1 MTAAVAPGAT
11 LASLSPFVRGG
22 RTPLPGARVQTIER
36 PSAPSSPPPP
46 NRRADLLWIVLGLLA
61 VPVVAFLVL
70 SRWGVAAAVFVAFL
84 AGIGV
89 FVIRK
94 QVLFIEVVAF
104 CIHFDGIGLGP
115 IRAGRVLAAVAF
127 VVLLWKLLAE
137 RWRPPAVPALYWMP
151 PMALLILA
159 VASGAWSAEV
169 PSWMFQMGLLGLAFA
184 MWASTALL
192 VDSHANVMRYLRAYW
207 IGGLIG
213 GANGVVSVFIGGRSD
228 GFGGDP
234 NFFGL
239 LQASLIPLTIYYRR
253 NARTPGERL
262 MYSGVLVYVMLA
274 AAGAGSRS
282 GAIGAAL
289 ALMVS
294 MLTKPGLTPGR
305 RVRTA
310 AVALLAGGALFFGLF
325 FVNPVNAARGLNDRG
340 AGRLD
345 FWTVTIELIKEQPL
359 SGFGFGQVRVLIPE
373 RLASTPG
380 VLKLDEKR
388 TEVSAHNTFLD
399 IAGDL
404 GVVGLVA
411 WVAVFAVTLYG
422 FLRPRWP
429 QYRDASVTMAVMMT
443 PIFSGMLLLPLLNN
457 KLSWSLIGLAAALH
471 VPSRQA
477 RWRGYHQAASTSPG
491 TALDVVSRAPV
502 PVRAAGRGRLAQ
514 IHPLDPST
522 WTSPPLAR
530 FDLRVS
536 QRYRRLVVA
545 GALVG
550 GFVFGSVGGAL
561 PPQYVATAYIVVPG
575 LEESSGAERIDVSS
589 DQAQG
594 IHALVNSGAYAQA
607 LKELAGLDLSIP
619 EIEERVDVTRPD
631 FSVFLEITFTD
642 SDRAVDEQVL
652 PYLIPAL
659 DQVVADARRQSVDQV
674 ADEFRPVEPGQRR
687 FYTGPI
693 YVPVSDQAFV
703 ELVPRPVVWIAIVG
717 AATGSLVA
725 ATFVLLQQRR
735 PRVNNDDDLGRE
747 VGVGVWAHVARLGRR
762 FSASPDQLA
771 QVAASAADRTP
782 VPVATDP
789 AGVVAPPVRRFVVT
803 TPRPDRAAR
812 GLAAGLAATLAGQG
826 QRVVLVD
833 AQIDSPLL
841 SLRLAQGRRPGL
853 AQLVDGSATMPQVI
867 RRVLRP
873 TLPSAVRRALG
884 RDGDRLRFIPS
895 GVSRPRTD
903 LVLSPAVLDELGDDV
918 VVVVLAPA
926 LLSGAP
932 VSPWLSW
939 ADATLL
945 TVVEGR
951 TVTFDVEDAAGELR
965 ALAAPPYGVVMLD
978 V

>member
-1 MTAAVAPGAT
+1 M
-11 LASLSPFVRGG
+11 
-22 RTPLPGARVQTIER
+22 QTIER
-36 PSAPSSPPPP
+36 PNAAPSPPPP
-46 NRRADLLWIVLGLLA
+46 NRRADLLWILLGLLA

-84 AGIGV
+84 AGVGV

-115 IRAGRVLAAVAF
+115 VRAGRILAGVAV
-127 VVLLWKLLAE
+127 VVILWKLVAE

-151 PMALLILA
+151 PMVLLVMA

-169 PSWMFQMGLLGLAFA
+169 PSWIFQMSLLGLAFA
-184 MWASTALL
+184 MWGATALL
-192 VDSHANVMRYLRAYW
+192 VDSHDKVMRYLRAFW

-213 GANGVVSVFIGGRSD
+213 GANGVVSVFIGGRSE

-239 LQASLIPLTIYYRR
+239 LQASLIPLTIYSRR
-253 NARTPGERL
+253 NARSEAEKW
-262 MYSGVLVYVMLA
+262 MYSGVLVYVMVA

-294 MLTKPGLTPGR
+294 MLTKPGLSAGR
-305 RVRTA
+305 RVRTTVV
-310 AVALLAGGALFFGLF
+310 AVLAGGALFVGLF
-325 FVNPVNAARGLNDRG
+325 FVNPVNAARGFADRG

-380 VLKLDEKR
+380 VLELDEKR

-404 GVVGLVA
+404 GVVGLLA

-429 QYRDASVTMAVMMT
+429 QYRDASMTMAVMMT

-457 KLSWSLIGLAAALH
+457 KLSWSLIGLAAALQ
-471 VPSRQA
+471 VPSKQA
-477 RWRGYHQAASTSPG
+477 RWRGYYSASPTVPG
-491 TALDVVSRAPV
+491 TAVELSSRLPAP
-502 PVRAAGRGRLAQ
+502 AGRSGSGRVAQ
-514 IHPLDPST
+514 IQPLDPTS

-536 QRYRRLVVA
+536 QRYRRTVLA

-550 GFVFGSVGGAL
+550 GFLFGAVGGGL
-561 PPQYVATAYIVVPG
+561 PPRYVASASVVVPG
-575 LEESSGAERIDVSS
+575 LEESSGAQRINVSP

-607 LKELAGLDLSIP
+607 LRELSGLDLSIP
-619 EIEERVDVTRPD
+619 EIEDRVEVVRPD
-631 FSVFLEITFTD
+631 FSVYLEITFTD
-642 SDRAVDEQVL
+642 ADQAVSEQVL
-652 PYLIPAL
+652 PYLVPAL
-659 DQVVADARRQSVDQV
+659 DQVVAESRSVSIDQV
-674 ADEFRPVEPGQRR
+674 ADEFRPVEPGQQR
-687 FYTGPI
+687 FYTGPL
-693 YVPVSDQAFV
+693 YLPVSDEAFV
-703 ELVPRPVVWIAIVG
+703 ELLPRPVVWIVLVG

-725 ATFVLLQQRR
+725 AAGVLLQQRR
-735 PRVNNDDDLGRE
+735 PRVNNDDDLERE

-762 FSASPDQLA
+762 FSASTDQFA
-771 QVAASAADRTP
+771 QVAVAAADRTP
-782 VPVATDP
+782 LPVGAS
-789 AGVVAPPVRRFVVT
+789 GSSSPPVRRFVVT

-826 QRVVLVD
+826 RRVVLVD
-833 AQIDSPLL
+833 AQVDSPFL
-841 SLRLAQGRRPGL
+841 SARLAPLRRSGL
-853 AQLVDGSATMPQVI
+853 VQLADGSTTLEAVIGRI
-867 RRVLRP
+867 RRL

-884 RDGDRLRFIPS
+884 REDELLRFVPA
-895 GVSRPRTD
+895 GTRRRRTD
-903 LVLSPAVLDELGDDV
+903 LVLSPAVLDGLGDDV
-918 VVVVLAPA
+918 VVVVLAPT

-951 TVTFDVEDAAGELR
+951 TVTFDAEDAAGELR
-965 ALAAPPYGVVMLD
+965 TLAAPPYGVVMLD